1 MLYSVKMRSSR
12 GGVHGKGGRHISGAE
27 RIVSC
32 ESVEKEVLAMVR
44 RAQTHDRG
52 SPDFIQL
59 KMEVVKPGKIVYVP
73 LLPVSERKTATKE
86 EGRKEAEKALTAAGV
101 TEKAVK
107 SGISFLTHLQDSL
120 RGAVIIDAETGER
133 VDGKGSRGVRC
144 SNMDAENTADYERK
158 MKNRGLSGDHP
169 REALVLASKVASA
182 PGTVAELCW
191 SDDPGYVTG
200 YVASL
205 RHGYERISIM
215 KDPGD
220 PVGGRVFFIKPGT
233 DIRNYVDY
241 LENRIVLVRVNP

>member
-1 MLYSVKMRSSR
+1 M
-12 GGVHGKGGRHISGAE
+12 
-27 RIVSC
+27 
-32 ESVEKEVLAMVR
+32 
-44 RAQTHDRG
+44 
-52 SPDFIQL
+52 
-59 KMEVVKPGKIVYVP
+59 
-73 LLPVSERKTATKE
+73 
-86 EGRKEAEKALTAAGV
+86 
-101 TEKAVK
+101 
-107 SGISFLTHLQDSL
+107 
-120 RGAVIIDAETGER
+120 
-133 VDGKGSRGVRC
+133 DGKGSRGVRC